1 MIHPLDDI
9 RMDRTVINEYELGTE
24 PKERDYWLTK
34 TPQERLEAIELLR
47 MINYGYDSTT
57 ARLQR
62 LLKVVERGEG

>member
-1 MIHPLDDI
+1 MSHPLDDL
-9 RMDRTVINEYELGTE
+9 RMDRTVINEYELGKE

-47 MINYGYDSTT
+47 MINYGYDPTA

-62 LLKVVERGEG
+62 LFKVVERGKG